1 MRMDKLKNWCR
12 KTEYIYINQSRTFY
26 IEKVQ
31 WFMMFPQIMIFYNYD
46 KNKFES
52 IAFEWLFWSVS
63 FGDWE

>member
-1 MRMDKLKNWCR
+1 MRMNKLKNWCR
-12 KTEYIYINQSRTFY
+12 KIKTIYINQSRTFY

-52 IAFEWLFWSVS
+52 IAFEWLFWSIS

>member
-1 MRMDKLKNWCR
+1 MIKLKDWFR
-12 KTEYIYINQSRTFY
+12 KTECIYINEKQTFY

>member
-1 MRMDKLKNWCR
+1 MSMNKLKNWFR
-12 KTEYIYINQSRTFY
+12 KIKTVYINKSKTFY